1 MPVRARELRGR
12 EARAWGTE
20 KSGLEAAAMTWTSR
34 RPWWLSR
41 RRRAE
46 ERRSRAGA
54 IPETARH
61 DRAAATKSSGVRED
75 EWAGLVERQAAR
87 ETAVEQRVERKARRG
102 AGTGAG
108 FMKVRGGGAM
118 KREESR

>member
-1 MPVRARELRGR
+1 
-12 EARAWGTE
+12 
-20 KSGLEAAAMTWTSR
+20 
-34 RPWWLSR
+34 
-41 RRRAE
+41 
-46 ERRSRAGA
+46 
-54 IPETARH
+54 
-61 DRAAATKSSGVRED
+61 VRED

>member
-1 MPVRARELRGR
+1 
-12 EARAWGTE
+12 
-20 KSGLEAAAMTWTSR
+20 
-34 RPWWLSR
+34 
-41 RRRAE
+41 
-46 ERRSRAGA
+46 
-54 IPETARH
+54 
-61 DRAAATKSSGVRED
+61 VRED

-118 KREESR
+118 TREESW

>member
-1 MPVRARELRGR
+1 M
-12 EARAWGTE
+12 
-20 KSGLEAAAMTWTSR
+20 EAASAW
-34 RPWWLSR
+34 SR
-41 RRRAE
+41 RRHESRRARAE
-46 ERRSRAGA
+46 TEW
-54 IPETARH
+54 
-61 DRAAATKSSGVRED
+61 AAATKSSGVRED